1 MTVSWLPGAPPIPGA
16 WTTTAAF
23 PVGDARTWS
32 VTVAKNLTGWGAEWR
47 LGYPLNGTL
56 PNLLPGSYAP
66 PEVLVHK
73 SLAAGTLAVV
83 VNADGSS
90 TLTWTTTELDTETLL
105 PGIYYHQ
112 AVVIDPQG
120 NPFTVVDGRVTL
132 TTSLRATD
140 LQPA

>member
-1 MTVSWLPGAPPIPGA
+1 
-16 WTTTAAF
+16 
-23 PVGDARTWS
+23 
-32 VTVAKNLTGWGAEWR
+32 
-47 LGYPLNGTL
+47 LGYPLSGTL

-73 SLAAGTLAVV
+73 SLAAGSLAVV

-90 TLTWTTTELDTETLL
+90 TLTWTTAELDTETLL
-105 PGIYYHQ
+105 PGVYYHQ

-132 TTSLRATD
+132 TTSLRATN